1 MSNEYPADLRYTQE
15 HEWARP
21 SQDGKV
27 VTIGITAFAVEQL
40 GDITMVDLPKEGEK
54 LQKGAVFGTVE
65 SVKAVS
71 DLFAPVSGKV
81 VKVNDPLG
89 DTPESVN
96 EDCYDEG
103 WMIQVELGDAKELE
117 GLMTAAQYEEY
128 LKEQG

>member
-1 MSNEYPADLRYTQE
+1 MSDEYPSDLRYTQE
-15 HEWARP
+15 HEWARL
-21 SQDGKV
+21 DGKV
-27 VTIGITAFAVEQL
+27 ATIGITKFAVEQL
-40 GDITMVDLPKEGEK
+40 GDITMVDLPKEGESIS
-54 LQKGAVFGTVE
+54 KGAVFGTVE

-103 WMIQVELGDAKELE
+103 WMIQVELSDPKDLE
-117 GLMTAAQYEEY
+117 ALMSAAQYEEY